1 MDLVIKMEE
10 YGDDE
15 QTISHMYD
23 FPMDEF
29 LKAQDEYFR
38 AKGE

>member
-1 MDLVIKMEE
+1 MIEMEE

-15 QTISHMYD
+15 QTISYMYD
-23 FPMDEF
+23 LPMDEF

-38 AKGE
+38 VNGK